1 MQAAVNVSSGADF
14 TLDLNGHRLRCVGP
28 FVGSTGTETNAMRLE
43 KGCNVTIKNGTI
55 DCIAP
60 GVTIL
65 IQNFANLTL
74 DNVVLKGKRTCQ
86 YLLSNN
92 CGNIVLRNGTTI
104 KGSVNTV
111 PFDVHYGLLPE
122 YDDGV
127 TVTIED
133 SSVVIEGN
141 IEYTKE
147 DRITDNNQF
156 YSKAHLYIP
165 VGYTG
170 VTAPAGYE
178 FKLTENGKQKELVA
192 TE

>member
-1 MQAAVNVSSGADF
+1 M
-14 TLDLNGHRLRCVGP
+14 NGHRLRSVAP
-28 FVGSTGTETNAMRLE
+28 FVGSEGTETNALRIE
-43 KGCNVTIKNGTI
+43 KGSNVTIKNGTI

-60 GVTIL
+60 AVAIL
-65 IQNFANLTL
+65 IQNFGNLTL
-74 DNVVLKGKRTCQ
+74 DNVTLKGKRTYQ

-92 CGNIVLRNGTTI
+92 CGNIILRNGTTI
-104 KGSVNTV
+104 KGSENTV

-133 SSVVIEGN
+133 ASVVIEGN

-147 DRITDNNQF
+147 DRITDNDQF

-165 VGYTG
+165 VGYEG

-178 FKLTENGKQKELVA
+178 FKLTEDGKQQELVA